1 MKRILIQLSLLLP
14 CFAFAQ
20 SRLVLNNDGYIVI
33 SNSAYLVI
41 DNGNANAIT
50 LTGTG
55 GRIITEAE
63 NNRIRWN
70 ISNNT
75 GSYVIPFFD
84 DDNATKIPFTVTI
97 GTAGSAG
104 GRIDFSTYDNAS
116 WDNNVYRPSDVTN
129 MNSLIG
135 GTDDSPKVID
145 RFWITDAS
153 SYTTKPSAT
162 LSFTYIDAEW
172 SAAGNTITE
181 GNLGAQRFNT
191 PAGNWDA
198 YVPQGSISTAANTVT
213 NVPATSANFFRSW
226 TLTDNTSPLPIELI
240 SFTGVCANGNLGIK
254 WSTATETNNNYFTIE
269 KSIDGIEFEAAAT
282 INGAGNSSSVINYS
296 YTDTNPFNGT
306 YYRLAQTD
314 FNGNSKKSG
323 VIYVAACD
331 DPNAGMNVFSQ
342 GANDFTIQI
351 DAAVAENYTVTIYNM
366 MGQVVA
372 SKSMYVDAGI
382 FKTKMT
388 LENMDDAMYFVNISN
403 GTTKK
408 LTKKIVISHSN

>member
-1 MKRILIQLSLLLP
+1 MKKILTYLFLAAPIIG
-14 CFAFAQ
+14 FAQ
-20 SRLVLNNDGYIVI
+20 SRIVMNNDGYIVI
-33 SNSAYLVI
+33 TNSAFLVI

-50 LTGTG
+50 LAGSG

-75 GSYVIPFFD
+75 GAFVIPFFD
-84 DDNATKIPFTVTI
+84 DDNATKIPFTVNI

-104 GRIDFSTYDNAS
+104 GRIDFSTYDNPS
-116 WDNNVYRPSDVTN
+116 WNNATYEPSDVTN

-135 GTDDSPKVID
+135 GANDSPKVID
-145 RFWITDAS
+145 RFWIADAS
-153 SYTTKPSAT
+153 SYGTKPSAT

-213 NVPATSANFFRSW
+213 NVPATPANFFRSW

-240 SFTGVCANGNLGIK
+240 SFTGVCVNGNVGIK
-254 WSTATETNNNYFTIE
+254 WATATETNNNYFTIE
-269 KSIDGIEFEAAAT
+269 KSADGVEFEAAAT

-296 YTDTNPFNGT
+296 YADTNPFNGT
-306 YYRLAQTD
+306 YYRLRQTD
-314 FNGNSKKSG
+314 FNGNSKKSA

-331 DPNAGMNVFSQ
+331 DPNSGMNVFNQ

-351 DAAVAENYTVTIYNM
+351 DATAAENYTVTIYNT
-366 MGQVVA
+366 MGQIVA
-372 SKSMYVDAGI
+372 SKNIYVEAGA

-388 LENMDDAMYFVNISN
+388 LENIDDAMYFVNISN
-403 GTTKK
+403 GTTKN
-408 LTKKIVISHSN
+408 LTKKIVIGHSN